1 MASGLNSQFRSASLY
16 VCRTTTCLC
25 HIHSI
30 TIYLTLKCRRLMPY
44 ALNTGAIEVNNSD
57 NYKLRHRRVLVV
69 PVLSVDKLGGRR

>member
-1 MASGLNSQFRSASLY
+1 
-16 VCRTTTCLC
+16 
-25 HIHSI
+25 
-30 TIYLTLKCRRLMPY
+30 MPY